1 MQLCV
6 DIEYVTPV
14 LANELLNAM
23 YNSQQQQQQNTS
35 LIQRCFMP
43 EDKLTQLLSTQWKK
57 IPNLHALC
65 QNYLTSSNP

>member
-23 YNSQQQQQQNTS
+23 YNSQQQQNTS
-35 LIQRCFMP
+35 LIQRCFIP
-43 EDKLTQLLSTQWKK
+43 EDKLM
-57 IPNLHALC
+57 
-65 QNYLTSSNP
+65 

>member
-14 LANELLNAM
+14 LANELLNAI
-23 YNSQQQQQQNTS
+23 YNSQPKKKTTS

-43 EDKLTQLLSTQWKK
+43 EDK
-57 IPNLHALC
+57 
-65 QNYLTSSNP
+65 